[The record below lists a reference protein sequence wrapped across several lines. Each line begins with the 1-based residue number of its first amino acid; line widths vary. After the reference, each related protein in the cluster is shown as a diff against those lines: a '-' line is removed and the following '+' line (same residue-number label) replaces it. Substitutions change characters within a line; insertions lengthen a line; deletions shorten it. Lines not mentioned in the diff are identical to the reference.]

1 MNSTVVDLDHLEVSF
16 KMGRTSYQNSPSSSS
31 SSLKD
36 MIKKGSPRRETSSK
50 QSSPLVSLCISILLV
65 ILFLFLL
72 LVAIDQL
79 GFPTVIEACYKFPED
94 VHDPCIDLE
103 CKYGAECIRSK
114 DGKKGEC
121 LCPEKCYTY
130 GDSVG
135 SRAVCG
141 SDGRD
146 YANECELRRRSCPLR
161 KKTTAKFQGKCD
173 PCDGTECS
181 GNEVCQLDDDRNP
194 ICRCNSVCAS
204 EFKPVCGSDGKT
216 YLNECVL
223 RVEACKA
230 RKSLRV
236 LYNGQCGSGRGG
248 SNPCESLKCSPY
260 QECDIDR
267 YGIATCICPPPCPP
281 ILHPVCGSDANTYDS
296 ECALK
301 RDACIRHRDV
311 TLDFVGLCGKFKREF
326 LRGFLRD
333 FSQRKFNL
341 N

>member
-1 MNSTVVDLDHLEVSF
+1 M
-16 KMGRTSYQNSPSSSS
+16 
-31 SSLKD
+31 
-36 MIKKGSPRRETSSK
+36 
-50 QSSPLVSLCISILLV
+50 
-65 ILFLFLL
+65 
-72 LVAIDQL
+72 
-79 GFPTVIEACYKFPED
+79 IEACYKFPDD
-94 VHDPCIDLE
+94 VRDPCIDLD

-114 DGKKGEC
+114 DGKKAEC

-135 SRAVCG
+135 SRPVCG

-146 YANECELRRRSCPLR
+146 YPNDCELRRRSCPLN
-161 KKTTAKFQGKCD
+161 KNTIAKFQGKCD
-173 PCDGTECS
+173 PCDSVECS

-216 YLNECVL
+216 YVNECVL

-230 RKSLRV
+230 RKSLRI
-236 LYNGQCGSGRGG
+236 LYNGECGSGRGG

-267 YGIATCICPPPCPP
+267 YGIATCICPAPCPS
-281 ILHPVCGSDANTYDS
+281 ILHPVCGSDGNTYDS

-301 RDACIRHRDV
+301 RDACIKHLHV
-311 TLDFVGLCGKFKREF
+311 TVDFVGLCGKFQREF
-326 LRGFLRD
+326 LINGN
-333 FSQRKFNL
+333 FSYKLINRTF
-341 N
+341 